1 MAHWLAMRQGISQW
15 KARRWIAA
23 GHALEHLTDLAR
35 ALSSGELGID
45 KVVEL
50 ARFATFESEAGLV
63 SWARYVST
71 AAVRRRA
78 DLEVRRTIEDVRDA
92 EHARF
97 LNWWWL
103 DDGNRFGLE
112 AELPTSQGAIVAR
125 ALQRMSDSIP
135 LMPGE
140 DDPAFA
146 PARRADALVAL
157 CSNRIAIDADPDRAT
172 VVVHAQL
179 GDLAGTEG
187 AAEIE
192 GGGWI
197 HPETARRLLC
207 DARVQTVLED
217 GDGEPVRLGRL
228 SRNPTP
234 AMMRQLRYRDVE
246 CRFPG
251 CGARRFTQAHH
262 VVWWKEGG
270 STDLDNLVLV
280 CFFHH
285 KLVHEHGWSLHRL
298 DGGSLDWRKPDGSSY
313 VPISAL
319 RSRSRPPAL
328 VPVGPPAPP

>member
-1 MAHWLAMRQGISQW
+1 MI
-15 KARRWIAA
+15 
-23 GHALEHLTDLAR
+23 
-35 ALSSGELGID
+35 
-45 KVVEL
+45 
-50 ARFATFESEAGLV
+50 FGLV

-97 LNWWWL
+97 LNWWSL

-179 GDLAGTEG
+179 GDLVGTEG
-187 AAEIE
+187 AAE
-192 GGGWI
+192 
-197 HPETARRLLC
+197 
-207 DARVQTVLED
+207 
-217 GDGEPVRLGRL
+217 
-228 SRNPTP
+228 
-234 AMMRQLRYRDVE
+234 VE
-246 CRFPG
+246 VG
-251 CGARRFTQAHH
+251 
-262 VVWWKEGG
+262 GG
-270 STDLDNLVLV
+270 STRRPHVAFSV
-280 CFFHH
+280 TRGC
-285 KLVHEHGWSLHRL
+285 RRC
-298 DGGSLDWRKPDGSSY
+298 WRTETANRFDSEGFRGIRRQP
-313 VPISAL
+313 
-319 RSRSRPPAL
+319 
-328 VPVGPPAPP
+328 

>member
-63 SWARYVST
+63 SWARYVSA

-140 DDPAFA
+140 DDLRSPRHAEPTRWLPCVPIGSRSTPTRIVRPSSFTLSSA
-146 PARRADALVAL
+146 TWSELRRSRGRGRRIGSSRTPHAA
-157 CSNRIAIDADPDRAT
+157 CSVTRGCRRCWRT
-172 VVVHAQL
+172 
-179 GDLAGTEG
+179 
-187 AAEIE
+187 
-192 GGGWI
+192 
-197 HPETARRLLC
+197 ETANRFDSDGCRGIRR
-207 DARVQTVLED
+207 
-217 GDGEPVRLGRL
+217 
-228 SRNPTP
+228 
-234 AMMRQLRYRDVE
+234 
-246 CRFPG
+246 
-251 CGARRFTQAHH
+251 
-262 VVWWKEGG
+262 
-270 STDLDNLVLV
+270 
-280 CFFHH
+280 
-285 KLVHEHGWSLHRL
+285 
-298 DGGSLDWRKPDGSSY
+298 
-313 VPISAL
+313 
-319 RSRSRPPAL
+319 RP
-328 VPVGPPAPP
+328 